1 MIDKQLSKSISLL
14 RLPLSLLIVFGH
26 ADIMKFP
33 IYSHGNIAL
42 FSQTVI
48 SYPICLFSL
57 VLFGS
62 AVPLFFGI
70 SGYLFFNK
78 PDFNTVIYR
87 DKLKR
92 RIKTLLIPYITWNII
107 YVLFNIMVL
116 KSKGQTIN
124 IVSQIGS
131 LWNMPNSS
139 FPADPA
145 LWFVRDL
152 MVCMVLTPIVYYIV
166 KKKNVFAMFFM
177 VFFSFWLT
185 NAFSDKIIA
194 GISISSLLFFSIG
207 AFLAVNKTDIV
218 NWLKTMGGG
227 ILLVWISLSILVLVL
242 KEYPHYSTEELNEIT
257 PIVVIY
263 RMANFIGCIV
273 YIYLAIQIAGR
284 CKVKDKNID
293 HSFIVFSCHMLVLM
307 ILRKCVE
314 MIIPEVI
321 SPFTAFGIYF
331 TYVLVSFS
339 ISYVASWLIH
349 KNKIAT
355 QLFAG
360 SR

>member
-26 ADIMKFP
+26 ADISKFP

-42 FSQTVI
+42 FNQTVI

-78 PDFNTVIYR
+78 PDFNTIIYR
-87 DKLKR
+87 DKLKK

-107 YVLFNIMVL
+107 YVLFNMMVL

-166 KKKNVFAMFFM
+166 KKKHVFTIFFM

-185 NAFSDKIIA
+185 NAFSDKLIA

-218 NWLKTMGGG
+218 NWLKTMGGVFYSFG
-227 ILLVWISLSILVLVL
+227 
-242 KEYPHYSTEELNEIT
+242 YPCQS
-257 PIVVIY
+257 
-263 RMANFIGCIV
+263 
-273 YIYLAIQIAGR
+273 
-284 CKVKDKNID
+284 
-293 HSFIVFSCHMLVLM
+293 
-307 ILRKCVE
+307 
-314 MIIPEVI
+314 
-321 SPFTAFGIYF
+321 
-331 TYVLVSFS
+331 
-339 ISYVASWLIH
+339 
-349 KNKIAT
+349 
-355 QLFAG
+355 
-360 SR
+360 